1 MNVNT
6 MKKYLIIPPC
16 SDFNRGDQA
25 LVWETARFAED
36 AGYKGEFYF
45 MAEAMEP
52 VEQSVK
58 HGLKSMVPILDHPSK
73 RFKSKENIKLDWKLI
88 MKWGSVSLMD
98 LTWSLLLLTP
108 LRILVVPFLSKDK
121 KISYNL
127 FTEADAIFVK
137 GGGFVHSY
145 GGKTA
150 LYYIYFQLYHIFLAQ
165 SLGKDVY
172 ICPNSFGPFE
182 GLGVKMLV
190 RRAFRKSKIVTARE
204 IRSSMMCKKDLQMD
218 IPAYPDFGFFLP
230 NAENGKKKCFFAAH
244 NFPTDRKSVA
254 ITARP
259 HRFPHS
265 DDPEKA
271 YKDFIRSMRDFALW
285 LYKEGYF
292 PVFIEHVYAINNHEN
307 DSYCIKDIINGMP
320 KGVYGYFSDRTLNC
334 HQLKSI
340 YGYFDYI
347 VGTRFHSMI
356 FSMSNMVPGI
366 AITYVGNKG
375 EGIMEDMGMGDYF
388 IPIGEVT
395 SESLKEKFDFLV
407 RTEDVAKDK
416 IKSFLDS
423 ADKKRKELVD
433 LIRRK

>member
-1 MNVNT
+1 

-45 MAEAMEP
+45 MAEAKEP
-52 VEQSVK
+52 VEQSIV
-58 HGLKSMVPILDHPSK
+58 HGLKSMVPVLDHPSK
-73 RFKSKENIKLDWKLI
+73 RFKSRDNIAMDWKLI
-88 MKWGSVSLMD
+88 LKWGSVSLLD

-108 LRILVVPFLSKDK
+108 LRCLIAPFLGGEKNKAYQLFKD
-121 KISYNL
+121 
-127 FTEADAIFVK
+127 ADAVFVK

-165 SLGKDVY
+165 SMGKDVY

-182 GLGVKMLV
+182 GWGVKSLV
-190 RRAFRKSKIVTARE
+190 KKAFRKSKIVTARE
-204 IRSSMMCKKDLQMD
+204 IRSANMCKRDLEMD
-218 IPAYPDFGFFLP
+218 IAAYPDFGFFLP
-230 NAENGKKKCFFAAH
+230 NTEDNDKEGFMKAN
-244 NFPTDRKSVA
+244 NIPTDRKLVA

-265 DDPEKA
+265 ADPTKA
-271 YKDFIRSMRDFALW
+271 YNDFVSSMRQFAKW
-285 LYKEGYF
+285 LYDKGFY

-307 DSYCIKDIINGMP
+307 DSYCIQQIINGME
-320 KGVYGYFSDRTLNC
+320 KGTFAYFADRTLNC
-334 HQLKSI
+334 YQLKRI
-340 YGYFDYI
+340 YSYFDYI

-356 FSMSNMVPGI
+356 FSMSNHVPGI

-375 EGIMEDMGMGDYF
+375 EGIMEDMGMHDYYLQIGDVNF
-388 IPIGEVT
+388 EA
-395 SESLKEKFDFLV
+395 LKEKFTFLLN
-407 RTEDVAKDK
+407 TEDKAKDNIDK
-416 IKSFLDS
+416 FLNSAGIKRQKLI
-423 ADKKRKELVD
+423 D
-433 LIRRK
+433 LIKK